1 MLPWWKGL
9 ICSQCSR
16 TALLWRIGKTW
27 RSKGQVH
34 CTALF
39 LEIFKNKFGQSS
51 YFPSFTGSRLCA
63 SFSQAAI
70 TGKEDS
76 VRRACS
82 GGPQAGTASL
92 QKYPAIMELP
102 TLLLLQEMSPCCGVG
117 PPWAV
122 GWRSAPLCS
131 PWVDVLN
138 VWKESSSCLGQGDEA
153 RSLVVS
159 WWRFLVRNMDVMPQ
173 TARRG
178 AGVLLQ
184 SMSPFWDFGWLAGQA
199 QRWGRRVGWL
209 HGGLVGYLCCT
220 HFIYTQNNR
229 ALLPTG
235 T

>member
-102 TLLLLQEMSPCCGVG
+102 TATAPSGNVPLLWCGPSLGCGVEICSTLLSMG
-117 PPWAV
+117 RRSQCVKGELFMPWA
-122 GWRSAPLCS
+122 
-131 PWVDVLN
+131 
-138 VWKESSSCLGQGDEA
+138 
-153 RSLVVS
+153 
-159 WWRFLVRNMDVMPQ
+159 
-173 TARRG
+173 
-178 AGVLLQ
+178 
-184 SMSPFWDFGWLAGQA
+184 
-199 QRWGRRVGWL
+199 GR
-209 HGGLVGYLCCT
+209 
-220 HFIYTQNNR
+220 
-229 ALLPTG
+229 
-235 T
+235 